1 MRTDPYKDPIE
12 IHRKKIEKIKMD
24 ETNIE
29 ENEEVHRLPTRS
41 ELHGSRTKKRK
52 KKKRKMTFPL
62 LRVLLTFFILLPI
75 ISFSLYTFILKKS
88 FFLDLGAKMAG
99 EEVPYE
105 FVSPGKKQAKQ
116 PSTYN
121 NSGSNENKNSGEQ
134 ETQNDSVAE
143 KIDMETNSQT
153 NKEDQKIIFHTVQ
166 PNETLYSIALKYYHS
181 KSGIDRIK
189 QWNDL
194 SNDGI
199 IVGQVLEIHL
209 P

>member
-1 MRTDPYKDPIE
+1 
-12 IHRKKIEKIKMD
+12 
-24 ETNIE
+24 
-29 ENEEVHRLPTRS
+29 
-41 ELHGSRTKKRK
+41 
-52 KKKRKMTFPL
+52 
-62 LRVLLTFFILLPI
+62 
-75 ISFSLYTFILKKS
+75 
-88 FFLDLGAKMAG
+88 MAG

-105 FVSPGKKQAKQ
+105 IVSAGEKQAKQ
-116 PSTYN
+116 PNTYN

-134 ETQNDSVAE
+134 ETQDDSVAE
-143 KIDMETNSQT
+143 KIDIETNSQT
-153 NKEDQKIIFHTVQ
+153 NNEDQKIIFHTVQ

-181 KSGIDRIK
+181 KSGIDLIK

>member
-1 MRTDPYKDPIE
+1 
-12 IHRKKIEKIKMD
+12 
-24 ETNIE
+24 
-29 ENEEVHRLPTRS
+29 
-41 ELHGSRTKKRK
+41 
-52 KKKRKMTFPL
+52 MTFPL

-105 FVSPGKKQAKQ
+105 IVSAGEKQAKQ
-116 PSTYN
+116 PNTYN

-134 ETQNDSVAE
+134 ETQDDSVAE
-143 KIDMETNSQT
+143 KIDIETNSQT
-153 NKEDQKIIFHTVQ
+153 NNEDQKIIFHTVQ

-181 KSGIDRIK
+181 KSGIDLIK